1 MLEAILLGILQGLTE
16 FLPISSSGHLV
27 LGEHALGFSRGGS
40 DILFEVLLHLG
51 TLLAVLVAYRHDV
64 GELLTV
70 LWPSAARR
78 LAPEERARRFRL
90 MGAILVASVPA
101 GVVGLTLKDPISE
114 LFGEPRLVAFLLL
127 GTALIL
133 FIGDRLR
140 QGDRLAEQ
148 SGPGRALAIGLAQA
162 LAILPG
168 ISRSGSTIVAGLA
181 VGLRP
186 VEAARF
192 SFLIMLPAVSGAA
205 LLEFL
210 DVLSGEARGHPAR
223 LGPGGGICQQRG
235 GGLPGAAVAAHR
247 HPPAQPHLVRRLLPA
262 GRQPGPAV
270 REPVMRPLVGIT
282 VERSSD
288 PDRQRPWRTGHSLDY
303 LLCAYTA
310 LVEAAGLQPVLLPV
324 GRPPSGVE
332 TLVGRLDGLLL
343 SGGSDLDPALWGEA
357 ELEPGGCV
365 VPLTDDERARSRW
378 EDALVKA
385 ALAADLPLLGICRG
399 MQQLN
404 VSLGGSLWQDLER
417 QTGRAGHLET
427 EDPFR
432 RVHALAAEPG
442 GRRLEPPMDG
452 GRHRD
457 QHPPPGLCA
466 AWRRTCRCWPG
477 PPGSPRWWRPSAS
490 PGPGFVHGRPV
501 ASGAAARRSPHPP
514 AGGAS
519 SPPPSRGARRER
531 RPRRRPQARPAC
543 AASRPP
549 RRTCGRGRCRPWCC
563 WGARRSTWSSRPWP
577 CSGTTP
583 PTRPWRSSTATCS
596 TPTRRTGSRCSPRR
610 PPFP

>member
-210 DVLSGEARGHPAR
+210 DVRSGEAH
-223 LGPGGGICQQRG
+223 
-235 GGLPGAAVAAHR
+235 VT
-247 HPPAQPHLVRRLLPA
+247 LPA
-262 GRQPGPAV
+262 SV
-270 REPVMRPLVGIT
+270 L
-282 VERSSD
+282 
-288 PDRQRPWRTGHSLDY
+288 
-303 LLCAYTA
+303 
-310 LVEAAGLQPVLLPV
+310 AAGFVSSAVVGYLALQWLLIAI
-324 GRPPSGVE
+324 RRRSL
-332 TLVGRLDGLLL
+332 TLFGAYCLL
-343 SGGSDLDPALWGEA
+343 A
-357 ELEPGGCV
+357 
-365 VPLTDDERARSRW
+365 
-378 EDALVKA
+378 
-385 ALAADLPLLGICRG
+385 
-399 MQQLN
+399 
-404 VSLGGSLWQDLER
+404 GSL
-417 QTGRAGHLET
+417 
-427 EDPFR
+427 
-432 RVHALAAEPG
+432 ALLFG
-442 GRRLEPPMDG
+442 NL
-452 GRHRD
+452 
-457 QHPPPGLCA
+457 
-466 AWRRTCRCWPG
+466 
-477 PPGSPRWWRPSAS
+477 
-490 PGPGFVHGRPV
+490 
-501 ASGAAARRSPHPP
+501 
-514 AGGAS
+514 
-519 SPPPSRGARRER
+519 
-531 RPRRRPQARPAC
+531 
-543 AASRPP
+543 
-549 RRTCGRGRCRPWCC
+549 
-563 WGARRSTWSSRPWP
+563 
-577 CSGTTP
+577 
-583 PTRPWRSSTATCS
+583 
-596 TPTRRTGSRCSPRR
+596 
-610 PPFP
+610 